1 MPLGAARFGFQG
13 EKKLDV
19 SYLVIAGGGAG
30 VSRYGCCDGS
40 DSGFCNSYASESSG
54 GGGSTETPI
63 SVSMATN
70 FTVTVGG
77 GGAGVNR
84 TLSNAGSD
92 SVFSTITSVGGGR
105 GGSY

>member
-30 VSRYGCCDGS
+30 GS
-40 DSGFCNSYASESSG
+40 NYAGGGGGAGGYRNSYASESSG

-105 GGSY
+105 G